1 MYPSSHSTVAGIGSS
16 PLATPEFDKL
26 KREWTCG
33 CLKTPPK
40 KTELLS
46 VTLQILAPDGSS
58 CVFLDNGSE

>member
-26 KREWTCG
+26 KREWTRG
-33 CLKTPPK
+33 CLKTK
-40 KTELLS
+40 KQTRTLS
-46 VTLQILAPDGSS
+46 VTLQILVPGGSS